1 MTTTA
6 LAYADPRRE
15 AKERYLALLQEKA
28 RRAQAKRIEAE
39 AGGWAEERR
48 KCAADINYWWDRY
61 VWTYDPRLIGK
72 RDPETGEKLTPFIR
86 FHPWPKQ
93 RDLVAF
99 LHARVQAEEE
109 GLVEKSR
116 DTGVTYVCGVYAL
129 HRWLFD
135 PGFKATFG
143 SRKAELVD
151 KRDQPDSI
159 FQKLRI
165 IIQRLPEQLLPRGYD
180 PGRHD
185 NHMRLFNPE
194 TGAMIS
200 GEGGDDMGRG
210 GRAQPLTAK
219 VLTPTG
225 WVTMGDI
232 QPGDLVIGADGKP
245 TRVASVHPQGVK
257 PLFRV
262 TMSDGAST
270 ECCDDHLWQVTDR
283 ACRKVIARKGNRTY
297 GTRHHV
303 LPLSAIRDGLTVIRP
318 DGQVELQYR
327 VPMVGAVEMAG
338 APLPLHPYLIGS
350 LLGDGS
356 LSQIHKAPPGF
367 TTADEESVE
376 TIRELLPDGFDI
388 RSGGGAYDY
397 RIVTIDGGRHGP
409 GKRNAVK
416 QALVDLGVAGHTAA
430 TKSIPAACMAA
441 SAADRLEVLRGL
453 LDTDGWASRRK
464 SNRASAK
471 VGFSTIS
478 PRLADDVVA
487 LVRSLGGTAVI
498 TTRPGQPRE
507 FPGGRTYDCQRS
519 YQVTI
524 AMPAG
529 VNPFRLKRKAALH
542 QDRTKYQPTRSIA
555 KVEAIEPG
563 EAKCITVEAE
573 DGLYVTD
580 DYIVTHNSTVY
591 FVDEAAFVENAEIVE
606 KALSGNTDCVIWV
619 STVNGMGNLFA
630 RKRHSVLKPHQ
641 VFRYHW
647 TDDPRKTPEWAAA
660 KEASYSDPT
669 GWASEYDIDYSAS
682 VEGICIPAKWVESCK
697 ALARLEPRLKPANL
711 GRLGVD
717 VGGGKAKSVAVARF
731 GPVALVPTSRGDAD
745 TTATGHW
752 AIAEAERTGC
762 RALNFDAVGIGA
774 GVSST
779 LMNNPVAGL
788 SVHPINTGV
797 PPTERVWPDERTSQ
811 EMFGNLKAELW
822 WLGRTAAQRTHEHV
836 LWLKGDPLGV
846 EHDVGDLLALPAGDV
861 ESDALCLQL
870 SLVKWGRN
878 EKGKI
883 VIETKQALARRG
895 ISSPDYAEA
904 FLLTYAEGETGYDSN
919 MAAWV

>member
-1 MTTTA
+1 MPQSA

-15 AKERYLALLQEKA
+15 AKERHLALLQEKA
-28 RRAQAKRIEAE
+28 KRAQAKRIEAE
-39 AGGWAEERR
+39 AGGWATERA

-72 RDPETGEKLTPFIR
+72 RDAKTGEKLTPFIR

-165 IIQRLPEQLLPRGYD
+165 ILQRLPEQLLPRGYD
-180 PGRHD
+180 AGRHD

-210 GRAQPLTAK
+210 GR
-219 VLTPTG
+219 
-225 WVTMGDI
+225 
-232 QPGDLVIGADGKP
+232 
-245 TRVASVHPQGVK
+245 
-257 PLFRV
+257 
-262 TMSDGAST
+262 
-270 ECCDDHLWQVTDR
+270 
-283 ACRKVIARKGNRTY
+283 
-297 GTRHHV
+297 
-303 LPLSAIRDGLTVIRP
+303 
-318 DGQVELQYR
+318 
-327 VPMVGAVEMAG
+327 
-338 APLPLHPYLIGS
+338 
-350 LLGDGS
+350 
-356 LSQIHKAPPGF
+356 
-367 TTADEESVE
+367 
-376 TIRELLPDGFDI
+376 
-388 RSGGGAYDY
+388 
-397 RIVTIDGGRHGP
+397 
-409 GKRNAVK
+409 
-416 QALVDLGVAGHTAA
+416 
-430 TKSIPAACMAA
+430 
-441 SAADRLEVLRGL
+441 
-453 LDTDGWASRRK
+453 
-464 SNRASAK
+464 
-471 VGFSTIS
+471 
-478 PRLADDVVA
+478 
-487 LVRSLGGTAVI
+487 
-498 TTRPGQPRE
+498 
-507 FPGGRTYDCQRS
+507 
-519 YQVTI
+519 
-524 AMPAG
+524 
-529 VNPFRLKRKAALH
+529 
-542 QDRTKYQPTRSIA
+542 
-555 KVEAIEPG
+555 
-563 EAKCITVEAE
+563 
-573 DGLYVTD
+573 
-580 DYIVTHNSTVY
+580 STVY

-630 RKRHSVLKPHQ
+630 RKRHSVLKPRQ

-697 ALARLEPRLKPANL
+697 VLAKLEPRLKPANL

-717 VGGGKAKSVAVARF
+717 VGGGKAKSVAAARF
-731 GPVALVPTSRGDAD
+731 GPVALAPKSRGDAD
-745 TTATGHW
+745 TTATAHW
-752 AIAEAERTGC
+752 AIEEAVRTGC
-762 RALNFDAVGIGA
+762 REINFDAVGIGA

-788 SVHPINTGV
+788 AVYPINTGL
-797 PPTERVWPDERTSQ
+797 PPTERVWPDDRTSQ

-846 EHDVGDLLALPAGDV
+846 EHDVSDLLALPSGDTD
-861 ESDALCLQL
+861 SDALCLQL

-904 FLLTYAEGETGYDSN
+904 FLMTYAEGESGYDSN